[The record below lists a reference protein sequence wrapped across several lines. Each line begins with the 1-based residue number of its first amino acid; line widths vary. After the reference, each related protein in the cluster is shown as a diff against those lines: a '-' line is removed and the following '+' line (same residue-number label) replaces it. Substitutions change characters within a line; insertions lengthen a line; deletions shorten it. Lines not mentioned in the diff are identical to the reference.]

1 MNVLL
6 VLIGLV
12 GFCVSLII
20 LIIRVIKRQSKKKM
34 VIALISFF
42 VFFCIG
48 VAITDTNKGE
58 EQANLEVKEE
68 TLQTEESAHV
78 AETAQNE
85 ETKEEVTKQE
95 KDSVGQTTVPNV
107 EESAQTSSIRNENL
121 NGRGNADV
129 GRGEPDYINV
139 IGYAVVSSDEEY
151 DLKKTDDF
159 QNEDYWQIPTYE
171 KDKQFWNET
180 EITLPHKTEVLVKEQ
195 YLEHKGW
202 GNYSG
207 YLLVETLEDS
217 KQYYINV
224 NNFITKPYW
233 TYNDDLRTSAL
244 VGTFVAEYKQVSD
257 FYPVNSS
264 GDKVEIPDGTIVLVT
279 GVSGTTGKFDSD
291 ENSIEAVVWKEWRLG
306 YGGVEVYFNTQDL
319 TIVY

>member
-6 VLIGLV
+6 ALV
-12 GFCVSLII
+12 GFIGFCVSLII
-20 LIIRVIKRQSKKKM
+20 LIIRAIKRQSKKKM
-34 VIALISFF
+34 IIALIAFF
-42 VFFCIG
+42 LLFCIG
-48 VAITDTNKGE
+48 IAITDTNGV
-58 EQANLEVKEE
+58 EQQTNLEAKEDPVQLAETTQNNEIKEE
-68 TLQTEESAHV
+68 TPDQEEDV
-78 AETAQNE
+78 AKGATISNTSEIAQSNG
-85 ETKEEVTKQE
+85 K
-95 KDSVGQTTVPNV
+95 
-107 EESAQTSSIRNENL
+107 RNENL
-121 NGRGNADV
+121 NGRGDADT
-129 GRGEPDYINV
+129 GRNEPDYINV
-139 IGYAVVSSDEEY
+139 IGYAVVSYDEEH
-151 DLKKTDDF
+151 DLRETDDF

-195 YLEHKGW
+195 YLEHEGW

-207 YLLVETLEDS
+207 YLLVESLEDGA
-217 KQYYINV
+217 QYYINV

-233 TYNDDLRTSAL
+233 TYNDDLRTASL

-257 FYPVNSS
+257 FYPVTSS

-279 GVSGTTGKFDSD
+279 GVSGTTGKYDSD

-306 YGGVEVYFNTQDL
+306 YGGVDVYFNTQDL